1 MDVSTLDGGPPVR
14 ETAPI
19 QPIYISGM
27 AYAKIIDGM
36 MNVGY
41 YIERATPDGESER
54 VVVAKLIFP
63 GTACTVA
70 RAIAVNHALLDGAM
84 REQAE
89 RQGGRLLPEASRP

>member
-14 ETAPI
+14 ETALI

-41 YIERATPDGESER
+41 YIERATPDGKSER

-89 RQGGRLLPEASRP
+89 RQGRLP